1 MRLAA
6 IAGLAIAALP
16 FAAWL
21 WLQANQSP
29 ERRAY
34 MSACME
40 HAYRYE
46 CADAW
51 RRTLEGD

>member
-21 WLQANQSP
+21 WLQANQPP

-34 MSACME
+34 MSVCME
-40 HAYRYE
+40 RAYRYE